1 MKCKGRIKNKNSSG
15 LKQGKLCNAVI
26 DDHAIFCPVCG
37 TPTDALKTALSAR
50 KVFREVWAEQRNEA
64 MKFSVTGILLMV
76 LTLALLY
83 SVFFLTAELYYITNL
98 ILLLVVPFLIIPFV
112 FRWEEGK
119 VDLSLGSYLSALK
132 YYPPSW
138 LFMLLNIFYYFLLKV
153 ICTGYL
159 LTIATDP
166 ILHLVRFILSLY
178 WLAVIFPMPYLLLK
192 KKLSLFKALKLSYAA
207 GSETRW
213 QHFYLILF
221 VVFMNLLALIPLGL
235 GLIFTLPLS
244 YRMLQRYY
252 SNMEEYELFEQG
264 RV

>member
-1 MKCKGRIKNKNSSG
+1 MKCKGRLKNKNSSG
-15 LKQGKLCNAVI
+15 SQKGKICNTVI

-50 KVFREVWAEQRNEA
+50 QVFREVWSEQRQEG
-64 MKFSVTGILLMV
+64 MKFSVTGIMLMV
-76 LTLALLY
+76 ITLALLY
-83 SVFFLTAELYYITNL
+83 AVFFQTVGMYYVTNL
-98 ILLLVVPFLIIPFV
+98 VILILVPFLLIPFG
-112 FRWEEGK
+112 FDWEKGQ
-119 VDLSLGSYLSALK
+119 VDLSLTSYLSALRS
-132 YYPPSW
+132 YPRCW
-138 LFMLLNIFYYFLLKV
+138 LLVLVSVLYYFLLKV

-178 WLAVIFPMPYLLLK
+178 WLAVIFPVPYLLLRR
-192 KKLSLFKALKLSYAA
+192 KLSLFRAIKLGYEA

-221 VVFMNLLALIPLGL
+221 VTVMNLIALIPLGL

-244 YRMLQRYY
+244 YRILNRYY
-252 SNMEEYELFEQG
+252 VNMEGYKLFEQG
-264 RV
+264 RA